1 MTRFR
6 FALLFCLFWLILPV
20 YAQSAPAD
28 IQSTHTVQ
36 PGENLFRIALRYGV
50 SMDDIAAAN
59 DITNQARIFSGQE
72 LVIPGLEAP
81 DSGDEVNNP
90 LIAAPPVIH
99 TVRRG
104 EYLSQ
109 IADLYDVSL
118 ESIMQANDITV
129 ASRIYPGQELQ
140 IWTEDISA
148 NLNTDAPAAPVPLES
163 DTESDTET
171 ADSTLADESA
181 GSTTDN
187 TAILST
193 PTPDDT
199 ETVTHTVRPGEHLSQ
214 IGRLYG
220 VNWTVI
226 AEANGIYNANSIY
239 AGQRLTIPG
248 GDTSVAETVS
258 NATTSESNFSR
269 TAAEEAPGAY
279 VGEGRELVVDLSSQM
294 AYAYEDGVL
303 KKSSLVSTGLPATPT
318 VQGNYNIWHKTPMQ
332 DMSGPGYYISNVRWV
347 MYFYKGYGFHGTHWH
362 ENFGQPMSRG
372 CVNMTNEDARWFYE
386 FASLGTPVH
395 VRY

>member
-6 FALLFCLFWLILPV
+6 FTLLLCLLLLALPV
-20 YAQSAPAD
+20 YAQNMPAD
-28 IQSTHTVQ
+28 ARSTHTIQ

-50 SMDDIAAAN
+50 SMDELAAAN
-59 DITNQARIFSGQE
+59 DITNAARIYSGQE
-72 LVIPGLEAP
+72 LVIPGLEAA

-90 LIAAPPVIH
+90 LIAAAPVVH

-109 IADLYDVSL
+109 IADLYNVSL
-118 ESIMQANDITV
+118 ESIMQANDIAV

-140 IWTEDISA
+140 IWTDDIAA
-148 NLNTDAPAAPVPLES
+148 NLNTDAPAAPVPLET
-163 DTESDTET
+163 DTAPETET
-171 ADSTLADESA
+171 AATESA
-181 GSTTDN
+181 DDTT
-187 TAILST
+187 ILST
-193 PTPDDT
+193 PVPD
-199 ETVTHTVRPGEHLSQ
+199 EPEAVTHVVRPGEHLSQ
-214 IGRLYG
+214 IGGLYG

-226 AEANGIYNANSIY
+226 AEANGIYNANNIY
-239 AGQRLTIPG
+239 SGQRLTIPG
-248 GDTSVAETVS
+248 GDASVDETA
-258 NATTSESNFSR
+258 NNTTTSKSNFSR
-269 TAAEEAPGAY
+269 TADEPDPGAY

-303 KKSSLVSTGLPATPT
+303 KKSSLVSTGLPVTPT
-318 VQGNYNIWHKTPMQ
+318 VQGNYNIWHKTPAQ
-332 DMSGPGYYISNVRWV
+332 TMSGPGYYLPNVQWV
-347 MYFYKGYGFHGTHWH
+347 MYFYQGYGFHGTYWH